1 MHYFWNKMC
10 HNGNMDLKTF
20 FNPSS
25 IAIIGV
31 SENPKK
37 VGYLVA
43 ENLIRQGY
51 KGDIY
56 FVNPKF
62 EKLFDRP
69 VYKDIKDI
77 GKQIDLVVLAVP
89 ADTAMH
95 LLDEL
100 KAINVHNIVLYA
112 AGFKEA
118 GVDGALKEQNLIMK
132 AKTYDMT
139 ILGPNCIGFVSTISQ
154 ANVTFLKNAA
164 PHGNVGF
171 ISQSGALGSLMV
183 DYLVGHENFGFSYFM
198 SLGNKATIDECD
210 LLEFLRDDPDTKVIG
225 MYLEDVKRGEDFK
238 RILEET
244 TKVKPV
250 VILKSGSTTEGSK
263 AAGSH
268 TGSMVGDDMVYST
281 VFDQYGGIRAGQFF
295 EFMSMLKIFS
305 FGRAPSSKDMLILS
319 NAGGIGVLLT
329 DELIKN
335 KLELVTVPEDVKETI
350 KKNMGG
356 DKVTIH
362 NPIDL
367 LGDASAF
374 QYRQAIAAT
383 IQQKHIGGVIVM
395 LTPQANT
402 EVEETA
408 KALIEAQESFSKPI
422 FPIFMG
428 EKSVGESHTL
438 FEKAKM
444 ASFFTYDFLPSSLA
458 KITNYQDHI
467 QHGVIHTKKEI
478 APEKRVYIPKK
489 GVLNPMETNTVLASA
504 GILPV
509 ALMLAQTEEEV
520 KQAADTIGYPLVM
533 KIASEKI
540 THKTEVKGVRVHL
553 LNEKEVVDTYRD
565 LCEITGEKGVYLQ
578 KMMKGHELIIGAK
591 RDNQFG
597 VVLLLGLGGIYA
609 ELMHS
614 AVSFIYPFSFEY
626 MVKKIKTAK
635 LQKIVTGFR
644 GSPPVD
650 EEKLY
655 EIIDSLGIVMNT
667 YPEIKEIDLNP
678 TLVADT
684 GLHIVDG
691 RMML

>member
-1 MHYFWNKMC
+1 
-10 HNGNMDLKTF
+10 MDLHTF

-43 ENLIRQGY
+43 QNLIQQGY
-51 KGDIY
+51 KGEIY

-62 EKLFDRP
+62 EKLFDRQ
-69 VYKDIKDI
+69 VFKDIKEI
-77 GKQIDLVVLAVP
+77 GKPIDLVVLAVP
-89 ADTAMH
+89 ADAAMH
-95 LLDEL
+95 LLDDL
-100 KAINVHNIVLYA
+100 KTIEIKNIVLFA

-118 GVDGALKEQNLIMK
+118 GMDGALKEENLVAK
-132 AKTYDMT
+132 AKQYGMT
-139 ILGPNCIGFVSTISQ
+139 ILGPNCIGFVSTTSQ
-154 ANVTFLKNAA
+154 TNTTFLKHTA
-164 PHGNVGF
+164 PKGNIGF

-183 DYLVGHENFGFSYFM
+183 DYLVGHENFGFSYFI
-198 SLGNKATIDECD
+198 SLGNKAVLDECD
-210 LLEFLRDDPDTKVIG
+210 LLRFLKDDPDTQVIA
-225 MYLEDVKRGEDFK
+225 MYLEDVKRGDEFK
-238 RILEET
+238 QILEET
-244 TKVKPV
+244 TKIKPV
-250 VILKSGSTTEGSK
+250 IILKSGSTAEGSK

-281 VFDQYGGIRAGQFF
+281 VFEQYGAIRANQFF
-295 EFMSMLKIFS
+295 EFMALLKIFS
-305 FGRAPSSKDMLILS
+305 FGRQPTSKDILILS

-335 KLELVTVPEDVKETI
+335 KLELVTIPEDVKETI

-408 KALIEAQESFSKPI
+408 KALMEAQSAFSKPI

-428 EKSVGESHTL
+428 EKSVGQSHFL
-438 FEKAKM
+438 FEKEKM
-444 ASFFTYDFLPSSLA
+444 ASFFSYDFLPSALA
-458 KITNYQDHI
+458 KIIHYQDHI
-467 QHGVIHTKKEI
+467 QHKTINEKKQIE
-478 APEKRVYIPKK
+478 ESKRISIPKK
-489 GVLNPMETNTVLASA
+489 DVLTPFETNEVLATAEISTISLIKACSA
-504 GILPV
+504 V
-509 ALMLAQTEEEV
+509 EV
-520 KQAADTIGYPLVM
+520 KTIAQEVGFPLVM
-533 KIASEKI
+533 KIASDTI
-540 THKTEVKGVRVHL
+540 THKTEVKGVRVNIQ
-553 LNEKEVVDTYRD
+553 NEDELMNEYQD
-565 LCEITGEKGVYLQ
+565 LCEATNETHVYLQ

-591 RDNQFG
+591 RDRQFG
-597 VVLLLGLGGIYA
+597 IVLLLGLGGIYA
-609 ELMHS
+609 ELLQT
-614 AVSFIYPFSFEY
+614 AVSFIYPLSFEY
-626 MVKKIKTAK
+626 MVKKLRTSAV
-635 LQKIVTGFR
+635 QKIIEGFR
-644 GSPPVD
+644 GSAPVD

-655 EIIDSLGIVMNT
+655 ELLDKVGILMNT
-667 YPEIKEIDLNP
+667 YSQVQELDLNP
-678 TLVADT
+678 VLVSDA

-691 RMML
+691 RMMLVLDK

>member
-1 MHYFWNKMC
+1 
-10 HNGNMDLKTF
+10 MDLKTF
-20 FNPSS
+20 FNPAS

-51 KGDIY
+51 KGEIY

-62 EKLFDRP
+62 GTLFDRP

-77 GKQIDLVVLAVP
+77 GKPIDLVVLAVP
-89 ADTAMH
+89 ADAAMH
-95 LLDEL
+95 LLDDL
-100 KAINVHNIVLYA
+100 KTINIHNIVLYA

-118 GVDGALKEQNLIMK
+118 GVEGAQKEQNLILK
-132 AKTYDMT
+132 AKNYGMT
-139 ILGPNCIGFVSTISQ
+139 ILGPNCIGYVSTISQ
-154 ANVTFLKNAA
+154 ANVTFLKHTA
-164 PHGNVGF
+164 PRGNVGF

-210 LLEFLRDDPDTKVIG
+210 LLEFLRDDPDTAVIG
-225 MYLEDVKRGEDFK
+225 MYLEDVKRGEEFK

-250 VILKSGSTTEGSK
+250 IILKSGSTAEGSK

-268 TGSMVGDDMVYST
+268 TGSMVGDDMVYGT
-281 VFDQYGGIRAGQFF
+281 VFEQYGGIRAGQFF

-305 FGRAPSSKDMLILS
+305 FGRAPTSKDMLILS

-335 KLELVTVPEDVKETI
+335 GLELVTVPEDVKETI

-374 QYRQAIAAT
+374 HYRQAIAAT

-402 EVEETA
+402 EVEDTA
-408 KALIEAQESFSKPI
+408 TTLIEAQSAFSKPI

-428 EKSVGESHTL
+428 EKSVGQSHIH
-438 FEKAKM
+438 FERAKM

-458 KITNYQDHI
+458 KIVHYQDHI
-467 QHGVIHTKKEI
+467 QHGVVHTNKEI
-478 APEKRVYIPKK
+478 EPSQRVTLPKK
-489 GVLNPMETNTVLASA
+489 QVLNPFETNTVLMSA
-504 GILPV
+504 GITPV
-509 ALMLAQTEEEV
+509 SLLKVESEEEV
-520 KQAADTIGYPLVM
+520 RKVGSEIGYPLVM
-533 KIASEKI
+533 KIASETI
-540 THKTEVKGVRVHL
+540 THKTEVKGVRVNIQNDDEL
-553 LNEKEVVDTYRD
+553 IAQYRD
-565 LCEITGEKGVYLQ
+565 LCEVTGEKAVYLQ

-591 RDNQFG
+591 RDKQFG
-597 VVLLLGLGGIYA
+597 IVIMLGLGGIYA
-609 ELMHS
+609 ELIQS
-614 AVSFIYPFSFEY
+614 VVSFVYPFSFEY
-626 MVKKIKTAK
+626 MLKKIRTSKV
-635 LQKIVTGFR
+635 QKIMDGFR

-650 EEKLY
+650 EDKLY
-655 EIIDSLGIVMNT
+655 ELVDRLGMLMNT
-667 YPEIKEIDLNP
+667 YSEIKEIDLNP
-678 TLVADT
+678 TLVSES

>member
-1 MHYFWNKMC
+1 
-10 HNGNMDLKTF
+10 MDLKTF

-43 ENLIRQGY
+43 QNLIKQGY
-51 KGDIY
+51 KGEIF

-62 EKLFDRP
+62 DTLFDRP

-77 GKQIDLVVLAVP
+77 KKQIDLVVLAVP
-89 ADTAMH
+89 ADAAMH
-95 LLDEL
+95 LLDDL
-100 KAINVHNIVLYA
+100 KTIDIKNIVLYA

-118 GVDGALKEQNLIMK
+118 GVDGAQKEQNLVMK
-132 AKTYDMT
+132 AKLYDMT
-139 ILGPNCIGFVSTISQ
+139 ILGPNCIGYVSTISQ
-154 ANVTFLKNAA
+154 ANVTFLKHPA
-164 PHGNVGF
+164 PSGNIGF

-198 SLGNKATIDECD
+198 SLGNKAVLDECD
-210 LLEFLRDDPDTKVIG
+210 LLEFLRDDPDTKVIA

-244 TKVKPV
+244 TKIKPV
-250 VILKSGSTTEGSK
+250 VILKSGSTAEGSK

-281 VFDQYGGIRAGQFF
+281 VFEQYGGIRAGQFF

-305 FGRAPSSKDMLILS
+305 FGRAPTSKDILILS

-335 KLELVTVPEDVKETI
+335 KLELVTVPEDIKEMI

-374 QYRQAIAAT
+374 QYRQAISAT
-383 IQQKHIGGVIVM
+383 IQQKHIGGVVVM

-402 EVEETA
+402 EVEDTA
-408 KALIEAQESFSKPI
+408 SALIEAQSAFSKPI

-428 EKSVGESHTL
+428 EKSVGNSHTH
-438 FEKAKM
+438 FERAKI
-444 ASFFTYDFLPSSLA
+444 ASFSTYDFLPSALA
-458 KITNYQDHI
+458 KITHYQDHI
-467 QHGVIHTKKEI
+467 QHSVVHTKKEI
-478 APEKRVYIPKK
+478 EMAKRVTLPKK
-489 GVLNPMETNTVLASA
+489 AVLNPLETNAVLISA
-504 GILPV
+504 GISPTLLIN
-509 ALMLAQTEEEV
+509 AESEEDVRKMGNE
-520 KQAADTIGYPLVM
+520 IGYPLVL

-540 THKTEVKGVRVHL
+540 THKTEVRGVRVNIQ
-553 LNEKEVVDTYRD
+553 NEKELIDNYHD
-565 LCEITGEKGVYLQ
+565 LCESTGEQGVYLQ
-578 KMMKGHELIIGAK
+578 KMMKGHEFIIGAK
-591 RDNQFG
+591 RDPQFG
-597 VVLLLGLGGIYA
+597 IIILLGLGGIYA
-609 ELMHS
+609 ELIQS
-614 AVSFIYPFSFEY
+614 VVSFVYPFSFEY
-626 MVKKIKTAK
+626 MIKKIRTSK
-635 LQKIVTGFR
+635 LQKIIEGFR
-644 GSPPVD
+644 GTAPVD
-650 EEKLY
+650 EDKLY
-655 EIIDSLGIVMNT
+655 EIVDRLGMLMNT
-667 YPEIKEIDLNP
+667 YSQIKEIDLNP
-678 TLVADT
+678 TLASDS

-691 RMML
+691 RMMLLQ

>member
-1 MHYFWNKMC
+1 
-10 HNGNMDLKTF
+10 MDLKTF
-20 FNPSS
+20 FNPTS

-51 KGDIY
+51 KGEIY
-56 FVNPKF
+56 FINPKF
-62 EKLFDRP
+62 DKLFDRP

-77 GKQIDLVVLAVP
+77 GKPIDLVVLAVP
-89 ADTAMH
+89 ADAAMH
-95 LLDEL
+95 ILDDL
-100 KAINVHNIVLYA
+100 KTIGIHNIVLYA

-118 GVDGALKEQNLIMK
+118 GVDGAQKEQNLVMK
-132 AKTYDMT
+132 AKAYDMT
-139 ILGPNCIGFVSTISQ
+139 ILGPNCIGYVSTISN

-164 PHGNVGF
+164 PKGNVGF

-250 VILKSGSTTEGSK
+250 VILKSGSTAEGSK

-268 TGSMVGDDMVYST
+268 TGSMVGDDMVYGT

-305 FGRAPSSKDMLILS
+305 FGRAPTSKDILILS

-335 KLELVTVPEDVKETI
+335 KLELVTVPEDI
-350 KKNMGG
+350 N
-356 DKVTIH
+356 IH

-374 QYRQAIAAT
+374 HYRQAIAAT
-383 IQQKHIGGVIVM
+383 IQQKHIGGVVVM

-402 EVEETA
+402 EVEDTA
-408 KALIEAQESFSKPI
+408 SALIEAQSAFSKPI

-428 EKSVGESHTL
+428 EKSVGQSHVH
-438 FEKAKM
+438 FERAKM
-444 ASFFTYDFLPSSLA
+444 ASFFTYDFLPSALA
-458 KITNYQDHI
+458 KIVHYQDHI
-467 QHGVIHTKKEI
+467 QHSTVDAKKEI
-478 APEKRVYIPKK
+478 EMSKRVTIPKK
-489 GVLNPMETNTVLASA
+489 AVLNPMETNTVLMSA
-504 GILPV
+504 GLSPV
-509 ALMLAQTEEEV
+509 ALIKAESEAEV
-520 KQAADTIGYPLVM
+520 REMGGSIGYPLVL
-533 KIASEKI
+533 KIASETI
-540 THKTEVKGVRVHL
+540 THKTEVKGVRVNIQ
-553 LNEKEVVDTYRD
+553 NEKELMENYHGV
-565 LCEITGEKGVYLQ
+565 CEASGETSVYLQ
-578 KMMKGHELIIGAK
+578 KMMKGHEFIIGAK
-591 RDNQFG
+591 RDRQFG
-597 VVLLLGLGGIYA
+597 IVILLGLGGIYA
-609 ELMHS
+609 ELISS

-626 MVKKIKTAK
+626 MMKKIRTSKV
-635 LQKIVTGFR
+635 QKIIEGFR
-644 GSPPVD
+644 GSAPVD
-650 EEKLY
+650 EEKLF
-655 EIIDSLGIVMNT
+655 EIVDQLGMLMNT

-678 TLVADT
+678 TLVSDS

>member
-1 MHYFWNKMC
+1 
-10 HNGNMDLKTF
+10 MDLKTF

-51 KGDIY
+51 KGEIY
-56 FVNPKF
+56 FINPKF
-62 EKLFDRP
+62 EKLLDRP
-69 VYKDIKDI
+69 VYKDIKDV
-77 GKQIDLVVLAVP
+77 GKPIDLVVLAVP
-89 ADTAMH
+89 ADAAMH
-95 LLDEL
+95 LLDDL
-100 KAINVHNIVLYA
+100 HAIGTKNIVLYA

-118 GVDGALKEQNLIMK
+118 GLDGAQKEQNLVEK
-132 AKTYDMT
+132 AKQYGMT
-139 ILGPNCIGFVSTISQ
+139 ILGPNCIGYVSTISQ
-154 ANVTFLKNAA
+154 ANVTFLKHPA
-164 PHGNVGF
+164 PRGNIGF

-198 SLGNKATIDECD
+198 SLGNKAVLDECD
-210 LLEFLRDDPDTKVIG
+210 LLQFLKDDPDTQVIA

-244 TKVKPV
+244 TKIKPV
-250 VILKSGSTTEGSK
+250 VILKSGSTAEGSK

-281 VFDQYGGIRAGQFF
+281 VFEQYGAIRAGQFY
-295 EFMSMLKIFS
+295 EFMSILKIFS
-305 FGRAPSSKDMLILS
+305 FGRAPTSKDMLILS

-335 KLELVTVPEDVKETI
+335 GLELVTVPEDVKDTI

-374 QYRQAIAAT
+374 QYKQAIAAT

-408 KALIEAQESFSKPI
+408 KALSEAQTSFSKPI

-428 EKSVGESHTL
+428 EKSVGQSHFL
-438 FEKAKM
+438 FEHAKI
-444 ASFFTYDFLPSSLA
+444 ASFFTYDFLPSALA
-458 KITNYQDHI
+458 KITHYQDRI
-467 QHGVIHTKKEI
+467 QHKAITEKKLIEESKRVVIPRKSVLTPFETNNVLDSADIKSVSLIAVHTASEVSRMAKEI
-478 APEKRVYIPKK
+478 
-489 GVLNPMETNTVLASA
+489 GF
-504 GILPV
+504 
-509 ALMLAQTEEEV
+509 
-520 KQAADTIGYPLVM
+520 PLVM
-533 KIASEKI
+533 KTASDKI
-540 THKTEVKGVRVHL
+540 THKTEMKGVRVNIQNDEDL
-553 LNEKEVVDTYRD
+553 MKEYQSLTSATND
-565 LCEITGEKGVYLQ
+565 ENVYLQ
-578 KMMKGHELIIGAK
+578 KMMKGQELIIGAK

-597 VVLLLGLGGIYA
+597 IVLLLGLGGIYA
-609 ELMHS
+609 ELLQS

-626 MVKKIKTAK
+626 MFKKIRTSKV
-635 LQKIVTGFR
+635 QKIIRGFR
-644 GSPPVD
+644 GASPVD
-650 EEKLY
+650 EVKLY
-655 EIIDSLGIVMNT
+655 ELLNNLGMLMNT
-667 YPEIKEIDLNP
+667 YSQVKEIDLNP
-678 TLVADT
+678 TLVSDS

-691 RMML
+691 RMMLDIK

>member
-1 MHYFWNKMC
+1 
-10 HNGNMDLKTF
+10 MDLHTF

-62 EKLFDRP
+62 TTLFDRP
-69 VYKDIKDI
+69 VLKDIKDI
-77 GKQIDLVVLAVP
+77 GKPIDLVVLAVP
-89 ADTAMH
+89 ADAAMH
-95 LLDEL
+95 LLDDL
-100 KAINVHNIVLYA
+100 KTIDVHNVVLYA

-118 GVDGALKEQNLIMK
+118 GVEGALKEQNLVMK
-132 AKTYDMT
+132 AKQFGMT
-139 ILGPNCIGFVSTISQ
+139 VLGPNCIGYVSTISQ
-154 ANVTFLKNAA
+154 ANVTFLKNPA
-164 PHGNVGF
+164 PKGNIGF

-183 DYLVGHENFGFSYFM
+183 DYLVGHENFGFSYFI
-198 SLGNKATIDECD
+198 SLGNKAVLDECD
-210 LLEFLRDDPDTKVIG
+210 LLRFLKDDPNTQVIA
-225 MYLEDVKRGEDFK
+225 MYLEDVKRGEEFK
-238 RILEET
+238 QILEET
-244 TKVKPV
+244 TKTKPV
-250 VILKSGSTTEGSK
+250 VILKSGSTVEGSK

-268 TGSMVGDDMVYST
+268 TGSMVGDDMVYTT
-281 VFDQYGGIRAGQFF
+281 VFEEYGAIRAGQFF
-295 EFMSMLKIFS
+295 EFMSILKIFS
-305 FGRAPSSKDMLILS
+305 FGRQPTSKDILILS

-374 QYRQAIAAT
+374 QYRQAIAST

-408 KALIEAQESFSKPI
+408 KVLIEAQTAFSKPI

-428 EKSVGESHTL
+428 EKSVGQSHFL

-444 ASFFTYDFLPSSLA
+444 ASFFTYDFLPSALA
-458 KITNYQDHI
+458 KITHYQDHI
-467 QHGVIHTKKEI
+467 LHKTANVKKQIE
-478 APEKRVYIPKK
+478 ESKRMTIPKK
-489 GVLNPMETNTVLASA
+489 NVLTPFETNQVLSSA
-504 GILPV
+504 GISTVSLIQ
-509 ALMLAQTEEEV
+509 ASSGEEV
-520 KQAADTIGYPLVM
+520 LSIAREIGFPLVM
-533 KIASEKI
+533 KVASEKI
-540 THKTEVKGVRVHL
+540 THKTEVKGVRVNIQ
-553 LNEKEVVDTYRD
+553 NEKELMNEYHD
-565 LCEITGEKGVYLQ
+565 LCEATNETHIYLQ

-591 RDNQFG
+591 RDPQFG
-597 VVLLLGLGGIYA
+597 
-609 ELMHS
+609 
-614 AVSFIYPFSFEY
+614 
-626 MVKKIKTAK
+626 
-635 LQKIVTGFR
+635 
-644 GSPPVD
+644 
-650 EEKLY
+650 
-655 EIIDSLGIVMNT
+655 
-667 YPEIKEIDLNP
+667 
-678 TLVADT
+678 
-684 GLHIVDG
+684 
-691 RMML
+691 

>member
-1 MHYFWNKMC
+1 
-10 HNGNMDLKTF
+10 MDLHTF

-43 ENLIRQGY
+43 QNLIRQGY
-51 KGDIY
+51 KGEIY
-56 FVNPKF
+56 FINPKF
-62 EKLFDRP
+62 DTLFDKP
-69 VYKDIKDI
+69 VYKDIKEI
-77 GKQIDLVVLAVP
+77 GKPLDLVVLAVP
-89 ADTAMH
+89 ADAAMH
-95 LLDEL
+95 ILDDL
-100 KAINVHNIVLYA
+100 KTIGIKNIVLYA

-118 GVDGALKEQNLIMK
+118 GVEGALKEQNLVAK
-132 AKTYDMT
+132 ATQYGMT
-139 ILGPNCIGFVSTISQ
+139 ILGPNCIGYVSTISQ
-154 ANVTFLKNAA
+154 ANVTFLKHAA
-164 PHGNVGF
+164 PKGNVGF

-198 SLGNKATIDECD
+198 SLGNKAVIDECD
-210 LLEFLRDDPDTKVIG
+210 LLSFLKDDPDTKVIA
-225 MYLEDVKRGEDFK
+225 MYLEDVKRGDEFK

-244 TKVKPV
+244 TKIKPV
-250 VILKSGSTTEGSK
+250 VILKSGSTSEGSK

-268 TGSMVGDDMVYST
+268 TGSMVGDDMVYAT
-281 VFDQYGGIRAGQFF
+281 VFEQYGAIRAGQFF
-295 EFMSMLKIFS
+295 EFMAILKIFS
-305 FGRAPSSKDMLILS
+305 FGRQPTSKDILILS

-335 KLELVTVPEDVKETI
+335 KLELVTVPEDVKEAI

-374 QYRQAIAAT
+374 HYRQAIAAT

-408 KALIEAQESFSKPI
+408 KVLAEAQSSFSKPI

-428 EKSVGESHTL
+428 EKSVGQSHFL
-438 FEKAKM
+438 FEKEKM
-444 ASFFTYDFLPSSLA
+444 ASFFTYDFLPSALA
-458 KITNYQDHI
+458 KITHYQDHI
-467 QHGVIHTKKEI
+467 LHKTVTKTRLI
-478 APEKRVYIPKK
+478 DPSKRISIPKK
-489 GVLNPMETNTVLASA
+489 PLLTPFETNQVLASA
-504 GILPV
+504 GIDAVSLFK
-509 ALMLAQTEEEV
+509 ANSAGEV
-520 KQAADTIGYPLVM
+520 STLIHEIGFPFVM

-540 THKTEVKGVRVHL
+540 THKTEVKGVRI
-553 LNEKEVVDTYRD
+553 NIQSEKEALAEYRD
-565 LCEITGEKGVYLQ
+565 LCDVTNETGVYIQ

-597 VVLLLGLGGIYA
+597 IVLLLGLGGIYA
-609 ELMHS
+609 ELLKTM
-614 AVSFIYPFSFEY
+614 VSFIYPFSFEY
-626 MVKKIKTAK
+626 MVKMIRTSPI
-635 LQKIVTGFR
+635 QKIMDGFR
-644 GSPPVD
+644 GSAPVD
-650 EEKLY
+650 EESLY
-655 EIIDSLGIVMNT
+655 ELLDNVGMLMNT
-667 YPEIKEIDLNP
+667 YSQVKEIDLNP
-678 TLVADT
+678 TLVSDA

-691 RMML
+691 RMIL

>member
-1 MHYFWNKMC
+1 
-10 HNGNMDLKTF
+10 MDLKTF
-20 FNPSS
+20 FNPAS

-51 KGDIY
+51 KGEIY
-56 FVNPKF
+56 FINPKF
-62 EKLFDRP
+62 DKLFDRP
-69 VYKDIKDI
+69 VYKDIKEI
-77 GKQIDLVVLAVP
+77 GKPIDLVVLAVP
-89 ADTAMH
+89 ADAAMH
-95 LLDEL
+95 LLDDL
-100 KAINVHNIVLYA
+100 KTIGIHNIVLYA

-118 GVDGALKEQNLIMK
+118 GVDGAQKEQNLVMK
-132 AKTYDMT
+132 AKQYGMT
-139 ILGPNCIGFVSTISQ
+139 ILGPNCIGYVSTISN

-164 PHGNVGF
+164 PYGNVGF

-198 SLGNKATIDECD
+198 SLGNKATLDECD

-244 TKVKPV
+244 TKIKPV
-250 VILKSGSTTEGSK
+250 VILKSGSTAEGSK

-268 TGSMVGDDMVYST
+268 TGSMVGDDMVYGT
-281 VFDQYGGIRAGQFF
+281 AFEQYGGIRAGQFF

-305 FGRAPSSKDMLILS
+305 FGRAPTSKDMLILS

-335 KLELVTVPEDVKETI
+335 KLELVTVPEAVKETI

-408 KALIEAQESFSKPI
+408 KALIEAQEAFSKPI

-428 EKSVGESHTL
+428 EKSVGQSHTL
-438 FEKAKM
+438 FERAKM
-444 ASFFTYDFLPSSLA
+444 ASFFTYDFLPSALA
-458 KITNYQDHI
+458 KITNYQEHI
-467 QHGVIHTKKEI
+467 QHSPAHAKKEI
-478 APEKRVYIPKK
+478 EAAKRVVIPKK
-489 GVLNPMETNTVLASA
+489 STLNPFETNTVLMSA
-504 GILPV
+504 GISPV
-509 ALMLAQTEEEV
+509 SLIKAEGEEEV
-520 KQAADTIGYPLVM
+520 KTVGNSIGYPLVI
-533 KIASEKI
+533 KIASDTI
-540 THKTEVKGVRVHL
+540 THKTEVKGVRVNIQ
-553 LNEKEVVDTYRD
+553 NEKDLIEQYRD
-565 LCEITGEKGVYLQ
+565 VSEATGEKGVYLQ

-591 RDNQFG
+591 RDRQFG
-597 VVLLLGLGGIYA
+597 IVILLGLGGIYA
-609 ELMHS
+609 ELLHS
-614 AVSFIYPFSFEY
+614 VVSFIYPFSFEY
-626 MVKKIKTAK
+626 MVKKLRTSK
-635 LQKIVTGFR
+635 LQKIIEGFR
-644 GSPPVD
+644 GSAPID

-655 EIIDSLGIVMNT
+655 EIGDKLGMLMNT

-678 TLVADT
+678 TLASDS

-691 RMML
+691 RMILLQ

>member
-1 MHYFWNKMC
+1 
-10 HNGNMDLKTF
+10 MDLKTF
-20 FNPSS
+20 FNPAS

-31 SENPKK
+31 SENKKK

-51 KGDIY
+51 KGEIY

-62 EKLFDRP
+62 NTLFDRP
-69 VYKDIKDI
+69 VYKDIKEI
-77 GKQIDLVVLAVP
+77 GKPIDLVVLAVP
-89 ADTAMH
+89 ADAAMH
-95 LLDEL
+95 LLDDL
-100 KAINVHNIVLYA
+100 KTINIKNIVLYA

-118 GVDGALKEQNLIMK
+118 GLEGALKEQNLVLK
-132 AKTYDMT
+132 AKQYGMT
-139 ILGPNCIGFVSTISQ
+139 ILGPNCIGFVSTISN

-164 PHGNVGF
+164 PAGNVGF

-183 DYLVGHENFGFSYFM
+183 DYLVGHYNFGFSYFM
-198 SLGNKATIDECD
+198 SLGNKATMDECD
-210 LLEFLRDDPDTKVIG
+210 LLAFLRDDPDTKVIG
-225 MYLEDVKRGEDFK
+225 MYLEDVKRGDEFK

-244 TKVKPV
+244 TKIKPV
-250 VILKSGSTTEGSK
+250 IILKSGSTAEGSK

-305 FGRAPSSKDMLILS
+305 FGRAPSSKDILILS

-374 QYRQAIAAT
+374 QYRQAISAT
-383 IQQKHIGGVIVM
+383 IQQKHIGGVVVM

-408 KALIEAQESFSKPI
+408 KALIEAQSTFSKPI

-428 EKSVGESHTL
+428 EKSVGQSHTL
-438 FEKAKM
+438 FEQAKI
-444 ASFFTYDFLPSSLA
+444 ASFSTYDFLPSALA
-458 KITNYQDHI
+458 KITHYQDHI
-467 QHGVIHTKKEI
+467 QHHVVHTQKEI
-478 APEKRVYIPKK
+478 EPSKRVAIPKK
-489 GVLNPMETNTVLASA
+489 KILNPLETNVVLISA
-504 GILPV
+504 GINPV
-509 ALMLAQTEEEV
+509 ALV
-520 KQAADTIGYPLVM
+520 KVDSAGELQARGSAIGYPIVLKV
-533 KIASEKI
+533 ASEKI
-540 THKTEVKGVRVHL
+540 THKTEVKGVRVNIQ
-553 LNEKEVVDTYRD
+553 NENELIDHYHDVCDA
-565 LCEITGEKGVYLQ
+565 TGETSVYLQ
-578 KMMKGHELIIGAK
+578 KMMKGHEFIIGAK
-591 RDNQFG
+591 RDPQFG
-597 VVLLLGLGGIYA
+597 IIILLGLGGIYA
-609 ELMHS
+609 ELIQS
-614 AVSFIYPFSFEY
+614 VVSFIYPFSFEY
-626 MVKKIKTAK
+626 MMKKVRTAK
-635 LQKIVTGFR
+635 LQKIIEGFR
-644 GSPPVD
+644 GSAPVD
-650 EEKLY
+650 EDKLY
-655 EIIDSLGIVMNT
+655 EIVDKLGMLMNT
-667 YPEIKEIDLNP
+667 YSEIKEIDLNP
-678 TLVADT
+678 VMASDA

-691 RMML
+691 RMILSA

>member
-1 MHYFWNKMC
+1 
-10 HNGNMDLKTF
+10 MDLHTF

-43 ENLIRQGY
+43 QNLIRQGY
-51 KGDIY
+51 KGEIY
-56 FVNPKF
+56 FINPKF
-62 EKLFDRP
+62 DTLFDRL
-69 VYKDIKDI
+69 VYKDIKEI
-77 GKQIDLVVLAVP
+77 GKPIDLVVLAVP
-89 ADTAMH
+89 ADAAMH
-95 LLDEL
+95 LLDDL
-100 KAINVHNIVLYA
+100 KTIGIKNIVLYA

-118 GVDGALKEQNLIMK
+118 GVEGAQKELNLVEK
-132 AKTYDMT
+132 AKQYGMT
-139 ILGPNCIGFVSTISQ
+139 ILGPNCIGYVSTISQ
-154 ANVTFLKNAA
+154 ANVTFLKHPA
-164 PHGNVGF
+164 PKGNVGF

-198 SLGNKATIDECD
+198 SLGNKAVIDECD
-210 LLEFLRDDPDTKVIG
+210 LLLFLKDDPDTKVIA
-225 MYLEDVKRGEDFK
+225 MYLEDVKRGEEFK
-238 RILEET
+238 RIVEET
-244 TKVKPV
+244 TKIKPV
-250 VILKSGSTTEGSK
+250 VILKSGSTIEGSK

-268 TGSMVGDDMVYST
+268 TGSMVGDDMVYSA
-281 VFDQYGGIRAGQFF
+281 VFEQYGAIRAGQFF

-305 FGRAPSSKDMLILS
+305 YGRAPTSKDILILS

-408 KALIEAQESFSKPI
+408 KALTEAQSAFSKPI

-428 EKSVGESHTL
+428 EKSVGQSHSL

-444 ASFFTYDFLPSSLA
+444 ASFFTYDFLPSALA
-458 KITNYQDHI
+458 KITHYQDHI
-467 QHGVIHTKKEI
+467 QHKTVDEKKEI
-478 APEKRVYIPKK
+478 EPSKRITIPKK
-489 GVLNPMETNTVLASA
+489 KILTPFETNQVLATA
-504 GILPV
+504 GIQAVSLFKASSV
-509 ALMLAQTEEEV
+509 LEV
-520 KQAADTIGYPLVM
+520 STITHEVGFPLVM
-533 KIASEKI
+533 KTASEKI
-540 THKTEVKGVRVHL
+540 THKTEVKGVRV
-553 LNEKEVVDTYRD
+553 NIQSEKEALTEYHD
-565 LCEITGEKGVYLQ
+565 LCEVTNETSVYIQ

-591 RDNQFG
+591 RDRQFG
-597 VVLLLGLGGIYA
+597 IIILLGLGGIYA
-609 ELMHS
+609 ELLKTV
-614 AVSFIYPFSFEY
+614 VSFVYPFSFEY
-626 MVKKIKTAK
+626 MIKKIRSSKM
-635 LQKIVTGFR
+635 QKIVEGFR
-644 GSPPVD
+644 GSAPVD
-650 EEKLY
+650 EEVLF
-655 EIIDSLGIVMNT
+655 ELLNNVGILMNT
-667 YPEIKEIDLNP
+667 YSQVQEIDLNP
-678 TLVADT
+678 TLVSES
-684 GLHIVDG
+684 GIHIVDG
-691 RMML
+691 RMILL

>member
-1 MHYFWNKMC
+1 
-10 HNGNMDLKTF
+10 MDLKTF
-20 FNPSS
+20 FNPTS

-51 KGDIY
+51 KGEIY

-62 EKLFDRP
+62 TTLFDRV

-77 GKQIDLVVLAVP
+77 GKPIDLVVLAVP
-89 ADTAMH
+89 ADAAMH
-95 LLDEL
+95 LLDDL
-100 KAINVHNIVLYA
+100 HAMNVHNIVLYA

-118 GVDGALKEQNLIMK
+118 GVDGAQKEQNLIMK
-132 AKTYDMT
+132 AKSYDMT
-139 ILGPNCIGFVSTISQ
+139 ILGPNCIGYVSTISN

-164 PHGNVGF
+164 PRGNVGF

-198 SLGNKATIDECD
+198 SLGNKATVDECD

-225 MYLEDVKRGEDFK
+225 MYLEDVKRGSEFK

-244 TKVKPV
+244 TKIKPV
-250 VILKSGSTTEGSK
+250 IILKSGTTTEGSK

-268 TGSMVGDDMVYST
+268 TGSMVGDDMVYAT
-281 VFDQYGGIRAGQFF
+281 VFEQYGGIRAGQFF
-295 EFMSMLKIFS
+295 EFMSMLKIIS
-305 FGRAPSSKDMLILS
+305 FGRAPSSKDILILS

-383 IQQKHIGGVIVM
+383 IQQKHIGGVVVM

-408 KALIEAQESFSKPI
+408 KALIDAQEAFSKPI

-428 EKSVGESHTL
+428 EKSVGQSHTL

-444 ASFFTYDFLPSSLA
+444 ASFFSYDFLPSSLA
-458 KITNYQDHI
+458 KIIHYQDHI
-467 QHGVIHTKKEI
+467 QHLAIHTTKEI
-478 APEKRVYIPKK
+478 EPALRISIPKK
-489 GVLNPMETNTVLASA
+489 KVLNPYETNAVLTSG
-504 GILPV
+504 GITPV
-509 ALMLAQTEEEV
+509 SLIRADAPEEV
-520 KQAADTIGYPLVM
+520 RACGNTIGYPLVL
-533 KIASEKI
+533 KIASETI
-540 THKTEVKGVRVHL
+540 THKTEVKGVRVNIQ
-553 LNEKEVVDTYRD
+553 NESELMKQYGD
-565 LCEITGEKGVYLQ
+565 LSEATGEMSVYLQ

-591 RDNQFG
+591 RDAQFG
-597 VVLLLGLGGIYA
+597 IVIMLGLGGIYA
-609 ELMHS
+609 ELIKS
-614 AVSFIYPFSFEY
+614 VVSFIYPFSFEY
-626 MVKKIKTAK
+626 MLKKIKGSQMQQIMA
-635 LQKIVTGFR
+635 GFR
-644 GSPPVD
+644 GSAPVD
-650 EEKLY
+650 EEKLF
-655 EIIDSLGIVMNT
+655 EIVDRVGIVMNT

-678 TLVADT
+678 VLASDT

>member
-1 MHYFWNKMC
+1 
-10 HNGNMDLKTF
+10 MDLKTF
-20 FNPSS
+20 FNPTS

-51 KGDIY
+51 KGEIY

-62 EKLFDRP
+62 DKLFERP

-77 GKQIDLVVLAVP
+77 GKPIDLVVLAVP
-89 ADTAMH
+89 ADAAMH
-95 LLDEL
+95 LMDDLH
-100 KAINVHNIVLYA
+100 AMHVHNIVLYA
-112 AGFKEA
+112 AGFKET
-118 GVDGALKEQNLIMK
+118 GVDGAQKEQNLIMK
-132 AKTYDMT
+132 AKAYEMT
-139 ILGPNCIGFVSTISQ
+139 ILGPNCIGYVSTISN

-164 PHGNVGF
+164 PRGNVGF

-183 DYLVGHENFGFSYFM
+183 DYLVGHENFGFSYFI

-225 MYLEDVKRGEDFK
+225 MYLEDVKRGSEFK

-244 TKVKPV
+244 TKIKPV
-250 VILKSGSTTEGSK
+250 IILKSGTTTEGSK

-268 TGSMVGDDMVYST
+268 TGSMVGDDMVYAT
-281 VFDQYGGIRAGQFF
+281 VFEQYGGIRAGQFF
-295 EFMSMLKIFS
+295 EFMSMLKIIS
-305 FGRAPSSKDMLILS
+305 FGRTPSSKDILILS

-383 IQQKHIGGVIVM
+383 IQQKHIGGVVVM

-408 KALIEAQESFSKPI
+408 KALIEAQEAFSKPI

-428 EKSVGESHTL
+428 EKSVGQSHTL

-444 ASFFTYDFLPSSLA
+444 ASFFSYDFLPSSLA
-458 KITNYQDHI
+458 KIIHYQDHI
-467 QHGVIHTKKEI
+467 QHFSIQTTKEI
-478 APEKRVYIPKK
+478 EPALRISIPKK
-489 GVLNPMETNTVLASA
+489 KVLNPYETNAVLISGGITPVSLIRADAS
-504 GILPV
+504 
-509 ALMLAQTEEEV
+509 EEV
-520 KQAADTIGYPLVM
+520 RACGNTIGYPLVL
-533 KIASEKI
+533 KIASETI
-540 THKTEVKGVRVHL
+540 THKTEVKGVRVNIQ
-553 LNEKEVVDTYRD
+553 NESELMKQYGDLSEV
-565 LCEITGEKGVYLQ
+565 TGEMSVYLQ

-591 RDNQFG
+591 RDTQFG
-597 VVLLLGLGGIYA
+597 IVIMLGLGGIYA
-609 ELMHS
+609 ELIKS
-614 AVSFIYPFSFEY
+614 VVSFIYPFSFEY
-626 MVKKIKTAK
+626 MLKKIKSSQIQQIIA
-635 LQKIVTGFR
+635 GFR
-644 GSPPVD
+644 GSAPVD
-650 EEKLY
+650 EEKLF
-655 EIIDSLGIVMNT
+655 EIVDRVGVVMNT

-678 TLVADT
+678 VLASDT

>member
-1 MHYFWNKMC
+1 
-10 HNGNMDLKTF
+10 MDLHTF

-43 ENLIRQGY
+43 ENLIKQGY
-51 KGDIY
+51 KGEIY
-56 FVNPKF
+56 FINPKF
-62 EKLFDRP
+62 EILFEKP

-77 GKQIDLVVLAVP
+77 GKPIDLVVLAVP
-89 ADTAMH
+89 ADAAMH
-95 LLDEL
+95 LLDDL
-100 KAINVHNIVLYA
+100 KVLGIKNIVLYA

-118 GVDGALKEQNLIMK
+118 GVEGAMKEQHLVEK
-132 AKTYDMT
+132 AKLYGMT
-139 ILGPNCIGFVSTISQ
+139 VLGPNCIGYVSTISQ
-154 ANVTFLKNAA
+154 ANVTFLKHTA
-164 PHGNVGF
+164 PKGNVGF

-198 SLGNKATIDECD
+198 SLGNKAVLDECD
-210 LLEFLRDDPDTKVIG
+210 LLQFLKDDPDTQVIA
-225 MYLEDVKRGEDFK
+225 MYLEDVKRGGEFK

-244 TKVKPV
+244 TKIKPV
-250 VILKSGSTTEGSK
+250 VILKSGSTSEGSK

-281 VFDQYGGIRAGQFF
+281 VFEQFGAIRAGQFF
-295 EFMSMLKIFS
+295 EFMSILKIFS
-305 FGRAPSSKDMLILS
+305 FGRAPTSKDILILS

-335 KLELVTVPEDVKETI
+335 GLELVTVPEDVKETI

-408 KALIEAQESFSKPI
+408 KALIEAQSAFSKPI

-428 EKSVGESHTL
+428 EKSVGQSHFL

-444 ASFFTYDFLPSSLA
+444 ASFFTYDFLPSALA
-458 KITNYQDHI
+458 KITHYQDHI
-467 QHGVIHTKKEI
+467 QHRIVNEKKQIEVS
-478 APEKRVYIPKK
+478 KRIPIPKK
-489 GVLNPMETNTVLASA
+489 NVLTPFETNQVLNSA
-504 GILPV
+504 GISPV
-509 ALMLAQTEEEV
+509 SLLRAESAEDVSRIAQEV
-520 KQAADTIGYPLVM
+520 GFPLVI
-533 KIASEKI
+533 KIASDTI
-540 THKTEVKGVRVHL
+540 THKTEVKGVRVNIQNEKEL
-553 LNEKEVVDTYRD
+553 LNEYRD
-565 LCEITGEKGVYLQ
+565 IVESTNETHVYLQ

-591 RDNQFG
+591 RDKQFG
-597 VVLLLGLGGIYA
+597 IVLLLGLGGIYA
-609 ELMHS
+609 ELLKTS
-614 AVSFIYPFSFEY
+614 VSFIYPFSFEY
-626 MVKKIKTAK
+626 MMKKIRSS
-635 LQKIVTGFR
+635 KIRKIIEGFR
-644 GSPPVD
+644 GAAPVD
-650 EEKLY
+650 EEKLF
-655 EIIDSLGIVMNT
+655 ELIDGLGILMNT
-667 YPEIKEIDLNP
+667 YPQVQEIDLNP
-678 TLVADT
+678 TLVSDS
-684 GLHIVDG
+684 GIHIVDG
-691 RMML
+691 RMMLDHK